1 MGRGRCCEGPDFG
14 LPVLISNHRV
24 QCPAEE
30 TGWHHDGDA
39 VFDEECNY
47 LQCFYYQE
55 DVAAPPRDSDPQEPF
70 SGPDARQT
78 IR

>member
-1 MGRGRCCEGPDFG
+1 
-14 LPVLISNHRV
+14 VLISNHRV

-47 LQCFYYQE
+47 LQCFYYPE
-55 DVAAPPRDSDPQEPF
+55 DVAAPSLATRTPRNRSRG
-70 SGPDARQT
+70 SGPDAREN